1 MRYYIVNEVTIALKK
16 KGTYIYAAGIIIL
29 SLLANIAMVAFRS
42 IYGMREG
49 AFGANL
55 IYFAQWCFIVPYYS
69 TILIAEIIFGKECP
83 NPKIRNKV
91 TIGLSRAKL
100 YFGKLLSE
108 LSISAVFLV
117 AAIFCFIGITY
128 IFMAADGSIEIWV
141 VQDFCRAAAT
151 AIPLW
156 ITGIAI
162 GNGLL
167 FFFPR
172 KRYAFVTFFG
182 LLIALPRII
191 MFFAAEPFQL
201 KFCQW
206 LKEYLLLTPR
216 FNELPYYATLN
227 MPKIMILSSIYT
239 LSFTALGLW
248 AYYKKEY

>member
-1 MRYYIVNEVTIALKK
+1 MRYYILNEVTIALKK
-16 KGTYIYAAGIIIL
+16 KGTYIYAAGIVIL

-49 AFGANL
+49 AFGSNL

-83 NPKIRNKV
+83 NPRIRNKV

-100 YFGKLLSE
+100 FFGELFSE
-108 LSISAVFLV
+108 LCISAVFLV
-117 AAIFCFIGITY
+117 AAIVIFIGITY
-128 IFMAADGSIEIWV
+128 IFMAADGSIELWV
-141 VQDFCRAAAT
+141 IQDFCRAATT

-167 FFFPR
+167 FLFPR
-172 KRYAFVTFFG
+172 KRHAFATFFG
-182 LLIALPRII
+182 LVIALPRII
-191 MFFAAEPFQL
+191 MFLAAEPL
-201 KFCQW
+201 KLEPCRW
-206 LKEYLLLTPR
+206 IKEYLLLTPR

-227 MPKIMILSSIYT
+227 MPKIIILSSIYT
-239 LSFTALGLW
+239 VCFTALGLW

>member
-1 MRYYIVNEVTIALKK
+1 MRYYILNEVTIALKK
-16 KGTYIYAAGIIIL
+16 KGTYIYAAGIVIL

-49 AFGANL
+49 AFGSNL

-83 NPKIRNKV
+83 NPRIRNKV

-100 YFGKLLSE
+100 FFGEFFSE
-108 LSISAVFLV
+108 LCISAVFLV
-117 AAIFCFIGITY
+117 AAIVIFIGITY
-128 IFMAADGSIEIWV
+128 IFMAADGSIELWV
-141 VQDFCRAAAT
+141 VQDFCRAATT

-167 FFFPR
+167 FLFPR
-172 KRYAFVTFFG
+172 KRHAFATFFG
-182 LLIALPRII
+182 LVIALPRII
-191 MFFAAEPFQL
+191 MFLAAEPL
-201 KFCQW
+201 KLEPCRW
-206 LKEYLLLTPR
+206 IKEYLLLTPR

-227 MPKIMILSSIYT
+227 MPKIIILSSIYT
-239 LSFTALGLW
+239 VCFTALGLW

>member
-1 MRYYIVNEVTIALKK
+1 MRYYIWNEVTTALKK
-16 KGTYIYAAGIIIL
+16 KGTYMYVAGIIIL

-49 AFGANL
+49 AFGSNL

-69 TILIAEIIFGKECP
+69 TILIVEIIFGKECP

-108 LSISAVFLV
+108 LCVSACFLI
-117 AAIFCFIGITY
+117 AAIICFIGITY

-141 VQDFCRAAAT
+141 VQDFCFAALRAV
-151 AIPLW
+151 PLW

-167 FFFPR
+167 FFFSR
-172 KRYAFVTFFG
+172 KRYAFITFFC
-182 LLIALPRII
+182 LLIVFPRLD
-191 MFFAAEPFQL
+191 MFLAAEPL
-201 KFCQW
+201 KWEVCHFI
-206 LKEYLLLTPR
+206 KEFLLLTPR

-227 MPKIMILSSIYT
+227 MPKIMILSIVYT
-239 LSFTALGLW
+239 ACFTALGLW
-248 AYYKKEY
+248 AYYKKEF